1 MQSGQS
7 ATCPGMWALQGHS
20 LRCLR
25 SEPAQLKSSGSCW
38 RLQCRPQ
45 GLYEGNRWFT
55 PCSTLEQLIPSLKDR
70 KVVII
75 YYFRCRLW
83 KTRQKCWWMIFHSAH
98 WHFPPPS
105 VVLQI
110 SHLENAAGL
119 LRWWNRA
126 GSHTWEELWHTSTQ
140 DCPRGP
146 RCSLRA
152 LCGGQTGTDL
162 LQKFWEDP
170 GENIRLIQKCCS
182 FSAFDW
188 AKTTL
193 MFILIQNLRKLKKI
207 SKALSAS

>member
-83 KTRQKCWWMIFHSAH
+83 FKKKNKKRGRNVDEWFSTLLTGTFLHHLWFCWF
-98 WHFPPPS
+98 
-105 VVLQI
+105 L
-110 SHLENAAGL
+110 
-119 LRWWNRA
+119 
-126 GSHTWEELWHTSTQ
+126 TWRMQQ
-140 DCPRGP
+140 DCWGGETEQAHIRGRSSDTHLHRTAP
-146 RCSLRA
+146 EGPGVPSEHFVVA
-152 LCGGQTGTDL
+152 KQGQIYC
-162 LQKFWEDP
+162 KNSEK
-170 GENIRLIQKCCS
+170 IQE
-182 FSAFDW
+182 
-188 AKTTL
+188 KT
-193 MFILIQNLRKLKKI
+193 
-207 SKALSAS
+207 